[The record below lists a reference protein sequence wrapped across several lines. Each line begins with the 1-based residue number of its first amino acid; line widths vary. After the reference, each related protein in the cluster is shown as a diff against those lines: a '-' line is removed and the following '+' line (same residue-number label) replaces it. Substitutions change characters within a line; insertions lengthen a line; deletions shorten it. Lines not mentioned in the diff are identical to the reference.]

1 MHAASLRGRHRIAA
15 PAMTG
20 QPDFDVA
27 TRIHANTLEHLVP
40 FLVLLW
46 MCAIFFEPLWAAAL
60 GIIWLFGRVIYAVGY
75 WSAPPRRQPGF
86 ILAHDRPGAAADRNC
101 LWAFPHGTGNGR
113 LSVRGSKWGRAMIKL
128 RHLVAGNWKM
138 NGSRAMA
145 AQLIAELKS
154 PGRRGFAPICWC
166 ARRFPI

>member
-1 MHAASLRGRHRIAA
+1 MKITPGMIWIGWITLVTLIFYLGLAMHAASLRGRHRIAA

-86 ILAHDRPGAAADRNC
+86 ILGMIA
-101 LWAFPHGTGNGR
+101 LVLLLIGTAYGLFRMG
-113 LSVRGSKWGRAMIKL
+113 
-128 RHLVAGNWKM
+128 LVMGV
-138 NGSRAMA
+138 
-145 AQLIAELKS
+145 
-154 PGRRGFAPICWC
+154 
-166 ARRFPI
+166 